1 MKKTVVSILAA
12 TLFFASCSGT
22 SKTGKVIGIKTADSK
37 DTASQ
42 RKFSQR
48 LLEDDAIVTVATA
61 DDTVEAIAA
70 LPANKDDKK
79 RMPAMNQQSHHISNK
94 LNNGEYLVR
103 N

>member
-1 MKKTVVSILAA
+1 MKKAAVSILAA
-12 TLFFASCSGT
+12 ALFFASCSGT

-42 RKFSQR
+42 RKFSQH
-48 LLEDDAIVTVATA
+48 LFADDAIVTVATA
-61 DDTVEAIAA
+61 DDTVDA
-70 LPANKDDKK
+70 LCVACNKGDKK
-79 RMPAMNQQSHHISNK
+79 RMPAMNQQVTISNK